1 MPRILKRFQTDAPP
15 VSSDINVT
23 PLVDVC
29 LVLLIIFMV
38 ITPMLQIGAPVQ
50 LPPTDKPIDIKRD
63 EKQLLI
69 SIGYN
74 LEVFLQADRVAKSV
88 DNSGEMQQF
97 VLKLKDAFSRNPD
110 RKILVKADRRLNFGQ
125 VRNLMRYIQESGF
138 SDIGIISDR
147 AKRG

>member
-1 MPRILKRFQTDAPP
+1 VPKILNRFQTDAPP
-15 VSSDINVT
+15 INSDINVT
-23 PLVDVC
+23 PFVDVC

-50 LPPTDKPIDIKRD
+50 MPFTDKPIDIKRD

-74 LEVFLQADRVAKSV
+74 LEVFIQADRIAKSV
-88 DNSGEMQQF
+88 ESAGEMQQF
-97 VLKLKDAFSRNPD
+97 VFKLKDAFSRNPD
-110 RKILVKADRRLNFGQ
+110 RKILVKADRRLTFGQ
-125 VRNLMRYIQESGF
+125 VRNLMRFIQESGF

-147 AKRG
+147 TKRG